1 MNAPKIQWISIAP
14 DLQTQ
19 MQKAEE
25 GALLAVRQNNLPKLC
40 LVKTKGNWNAL
51 KDKCPHQGVE
61 LSAGKCTPEGFIECP
76 WHKFQFDIET
86 GREKK
91 NVADAV
97 QTYLVRENEGSF
109 EIGIPKKWWQVFY

>member
-1 MNAPKIQWISIAP
+1 MNTPKVQWISLDPVLQAQMKKA
-14 DLQTQ
+14 DLRTV
-19 MQKAEE
+19 
-25 GALLAVRQNNLPKLC
+25 LAVRQNNLPKLC
-40 LVKTKGNWNAL
+40 LVKAEGHWNAL

-61 LSAGKCTPEGFIECP
+61 LSGGKCTPEGFIECP
-76 WHKFQFDIET
+76 WHKFQFDIKT

-109 EIGIPKKWWQVFY
+109 EIGIPKKWWQVF